1 MGRIKADK
9 GRRPQS
15 RGFPRQLITDP
26 DFIRFVLVRFIRYIR
41 YL

>member
-15 RGFPRQLITDP
+15 RGFPRQLITGP
-26 DFIRFVLVRFIRYIR
+26 DFIRFVRFIRYIR